1 MMTPQKRRAAG
12 GGAGSPTRY
21 SILSDPRLSQLF
33 ALSSQLEAL
42 AQSIDVQP
50 PNSKP
55 ELPPKPIPQTFV
67 NNNNG
72 IQSPSNSASPP
83 PPIPPKFQNG
93 GERSLEEKTS
103 VKYTRLEEDQVENNA
118 VVLGEFLVANCHKC
132 YRAFVDIFGDIS
144 CDNNTLA
151 FFFARKFF
159 SHDFWKMCSLNLR
172 LADNKRSAVLLSS

>member
-1 MMTPQKRRAAG
+1 MMTPQKRRG
-12 GGAGSPTRY
+12 GGSPTRY

-50 PNSKP
+50 NSKP
-55 ELPPKPIPQTFV
+55 ELPPKPQTFV

-93 GERSLEEKTS
+93 GERSVEAQQKTS

-159 SHDFWKMCSLNLR
+159 PTIFGKCALWI
-172 LADNKRSAVLLSS
+172 